1 MSVSD
6 FYNQYMEINS
16 YLPYL
21 PRPLNVSYDKAM
33 VFSHIKKSI
42 PAITKSFKH
51 NHAQSS
57 VTNVQQLVQYY
68 TDLKEIEEKPKS

>member
-21 PRPLNVSYDKAM
+21 PGPLNVSYDEVT
-33 VFSHIKKSI
+33 VFSHIKKSV
-42 PAITKSFKH
+42 PAFAKDFMLKAAVLPTFNNWFNIT
-51 NHAQSS
+51 
-57 VTNVQQLVQYY
+57 
-68 TDLKEIEEKPKS
+68 